1 MQALQPEMTK
11 INEKYKGISMSD
23 PRAANKQQE
32 MMDLY
37 KKHGV
42 NPMGGCI
49 PLLIQMPF
57 IYAFYKVLAVSI
69 EMRHASWL
77 WVGDLSQHEH
87 FEIHFLPAH
96 HGGHQLR
103 AAAHDAD
110 ARGGRSQPA
119 ENDAVYAAHVP
130 VLLLVA
136 VERSGVI
143 LAHWQYRRACS
154 AVVFQQDGGS
164 R

>member
-1 MQALQPEMTK
+1 MQVLQPEMAK

-57 IYAFYKVLAVSI
+57 LYAFYKVLAVSI

-77 WVGDLSQHEH
+77 WVGDLSQPEH
-87 FEIHFLPAH
+87 FAIHFLPLIMVVTSFAL
-96 HGGHQLR
+96 QT
-103 AAAHDAD
+103 HDAT
-110 ARGGRSQPA
+110 AGGGRSQPA
-119 ENDAVYAAHVP
+119 ENDAVHAAHVS
-130 VLLLVA
+130 VFLLV
-136 VERSGVI
+136 VIERSGVI
-143 LAHWQYRRACS
+143 LAHWQYRWDGP
-154 AVVFQQDGGS
+154 AVVFQ
-164 R
+164 